1 MTRQTGRMLG
11 QRACAGRTAGGP
23 AGGLSA
29 ASRVAEGVGRK
40 GLGAGKGLLEHFLG
54 GVDALRIPLVLPHSF
69 IPLYLLLHP
78 LRVLAG
84 VLLLYGPT
92 TCPNR
97 KVICTRNTTTKF

>member
-69 IPLYLLLHP
+69 IPFTSFSTLFGSS
-78 LRVLAG
+78 LACSCFMARR
-84 VLLLYGPT
+84 LA
-92 TCPNR
+92 NR